1 MENKCVLK
9 LERLFFQNIEFKR
22 IGFRNDNAPEFELA
36 TMISQNDEKLYK
48 VAVKIQGQK
57 KDEYEISVEI
67 NGIFGFS
74 GTDGVSDELKKKMI
88 STNAVAIL
96 MPYLRSEISL
106 LTAQPETESI
116 VLPPFNIASLMN
128 QEK

>member
-1 MENKCVLK
+1 MENKCILK

-22 IGFRNDNAPEFELA
+22 IGLRNDNAPKFELA

-48 VAVKIQGQK
+48 VAVRIQGEK

-67 NGIFGFS
+67 NGIFDLS
-74 GTDGVSDELKKKMI
+74 DTDDVSDELKREVI
-88 STNAVAIL
+88 SKNAVAIL

-106 LTAQPETESI
+106 LTAQPETESV
-116 VLPPFNIASLMN
+116 VLPPFNIASLM
-128 QEK
+128 ERKK